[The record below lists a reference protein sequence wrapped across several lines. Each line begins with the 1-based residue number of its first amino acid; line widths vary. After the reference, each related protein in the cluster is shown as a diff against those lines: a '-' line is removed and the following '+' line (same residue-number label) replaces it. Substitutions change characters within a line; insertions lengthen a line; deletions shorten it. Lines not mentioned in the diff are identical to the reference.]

1 MQPRKKKI
9 SGQDSLF
16 RDRLVNILNR
26 QHELFRLAGLIDW
39 QSLEQHFGQYY
50 SEKGRPGVPIRLM
63 VGLTYL
69 EHAFGFSDEEVVA
82 RWVENPYWQY
92 FCGEEYFQHAFPIDP
107 SSLSRWRK
115 RIGEEGA
122 EMILANTVRVGI
134 ASKAVKESSFER
146 IIVDTT
152 VQPKAISYP
161 TDAKLYEHARKTLVR
176 MCKKADIK
184 LRQSYARIGP
194 RTAMMAGRYFHAR
207 QAKRGKREVKKL
219 KTILGRIYR
228 DVGRSLAHR
237 PDACTLFDPVLE
249 LVDRLLKQERHD
261 KNKLYSLWAPEVEC
275 ISKGKSHRKYEFGVK
290 VSVATTNRDN
300 FVVGMKAIPGNP
312 FDGHTLEQAIEQ
324 VKRLTGKLPERCYV
338 DRGYRGSSI
347 ENVAVFISGNKRGL
361 TPTIKKE
368 LRRRSAVE
376 PVIGHMKED
385 GKLGRNYLKSTLGDK
400 INALLCGGGH
410 NLRIILRKL
419 RDSLPIFGTRFSE
432 FMQIILVWNHPDA
445 ASVNPYCYDN

>member
-1 MQPRKKKI
+1 MRPREKKRD
-9 SGQDSLF
+9 GQDSLF
-16 RDRLVNILNR
+16 RDRLENILN
-26 QHELFRLAGLIDW
+26 QKHELFRLAGIIDW
-39 QSLEQHFGQYY
+39 ASLEQEFGKNY
-50 SEKGRPGVPIRLM
+50 SENGRPGIPIRLM

-92 FCGEEYFQHAFPIDP
+92 FCGEEYFQHELPIDP

-122 EMILANTVRVGI
+122 ETILATTVQAGV
-134 ASKAVKESSFER
+134 ASEAVKESSFER

-152 VQPKAISYP
+152 VQPKAVTYP
-161 TDAKLYEHARKTLVR
+161 TDAKLYNHAREILVR
-176 MCKKADIK
+176 LCRDSGIG
-184 LRQSYARIGP
+184 LRQSYSRIGP
-194 RTAMMAGRYFHAR
+194 RTAMMAARYFHAR
-207 QAKRGKREVKKL
+207 QAKRGKRAVKKL
-219 KTILGRIYR
+219 KTILGRVYR
-228 DVGRSLAHR
+228 DVERKITENPTAQGVFAH
-237 PDACTLFDPVLE
+237 TME
-249 LVDRLLKQERHD
+249 LVERLLHQERHD

-300 FVVGMKAIPGNP
+300 FVVGMQAVHGNP
-312 FDGHTLEQAIEQ
+312 FDGHTLQQALTQ
-324 VKRLTGKLPERCYV
+324 VERVTNQKPERCYV
-338 DRGYRGSSI
+338 DRGYRGNGVS
-347 ENVAVFISGNKRGL
+347 EVAVFISGRKRGV

-368 LRRRSAVE
+368 LRRRSAIE

-385 GKLGRNYLKSTLGDK
+385 GKLGRNHLRDRLGDK

-419 RDSLPIFGTRFSE
+419 RE
-432 FMQIILVWNHPDA
+432 FLSFLRGSIYAVLCITLRSDFLVCPDIMPVA
-445 ASVNPYCYDN
+445 AK